1 MRKLAVGIGMTMW
14 LGCMAVTCAVA
25 MASEQQVIVEG
36 AQRAGETVRVS
47 GQRVPL
53 LHALEQIVPAS
64 YSVNVPNAGAW
75 ADTPVSWHAGGSF
88 VRVLGEMLSANPQLQ
103 ARVNTDLR
111 MVTVSAVPQRAMT
124 TDAPQRADANANARE
139 PATGG
144 APIDTAAQRASGPA
158 VTAAAPPASLAP
170 DESAVSAPLSAVNT
184 QSSSAATSKPPTTP
198 ASAHGMPPLLAPAAA
213 LPATP
218 AASIAVAGPPG
229 QPLTQGMPPTGADT
243 ASAPQAQQVWELR
256 ESDGSVRNALQRWAR
271 EAGWQF
277 VWDVPTDF
285 TVDANATIHG
295 SLDEALR
302 EVVDALS
309 NAQVPI
315 QIVMYKGNRVL
326 RVISKG
332 AG

>member
-1 MRKLAVGIGMTMW
+1 MW
-14 LGCMAVTCAVA
+14 LGCMAMTCAVA
-25 MASEQQVIVEG
+25 MGSEQQVIVEG
-36 AQRAGETVRVS
+36 AQRASETVRVS

-64 YSVNVPNAGAW
+64 YSVNVPNAGTW

-111 MVTVSAVPQRAMT
+111 IVTVSAVPQRA
-124 TDAPQRADANANARE
+124 DANAAARE
-139 PATGG
+139 PAPG
-144 APIDTAAQRASGPA
+144 APVDAAAQRAAAPA
-158 VTAAAPPASLAP
+158 VTAVAPPASLAP
-170 DESAVSAPLSAVNT
+170 DESAIAAPLSAVNT
-184 QSSSAATSKPPTTP
+184 HAASATTPKLPTTP
-198 ASAHGMPPLLAPAAA
+198 AAAPAA
-213 LPATP
+213 P
-218 AASIAVAGPPG
+218 AASIDVAGPPG
-229 QPLTQGMPPTGADT
+229 QPLTQGVPPAGAIAGADA

-326 RVISKG
+326 RVIPKG

>member
-1 MRKLAVGIGMTMW
+1 MTMW

-36 AQRAGETVRVS
+36 AQRADETVRVS

-111 MVTVSAVPQRAMT
+111 IVTVSAVPQRAMT

-144 APIDTAAQRASGPA
+144 EPIDTAAQRASGPA

-184 QSSSAATSKPPTTP
+184 QSSSAATSKPPT
-198 ASAHGMPPLLAPAAA
+198 AP
-213 LPATP
+213 
-218 AASIAVAGPPG
+218 ASIAVAGPPG
-229 QPLTQGMPPTGADT
+229 QPLTRGMPPAGADT

-302 EVVDALS
+302 EVVDAPASSMIARSPHCEHVATRRLS
-309 NAQVPI
+309 DDAVQKNPNISRVGRDVSELFGDAQPQAACFI
-315 QIVMYKGNRVL
+315 
-326 RVISKG
+326 
-332 AG
+332 

>member
-111 MVTVSAVPQRAMT
+111 IVTVSAVPQRAVT
-124 TDAPQRADANANARE
+124 TDAPQRADTNANARE
-139 PATGG
+139 PATG
-144 APIDTAAQRASGPA
+144 ATIDT
-158 VTAAAPPASLAP
+158 VAPPASLAP
-170 DESAVSAPLSAVNT
+170 DESALSAPLSAVNT
-184 QSSSAATSKPPTTP
+184 HSSSATTSKLPTTP
-198 ASAHGMPPLLAPAAA
+198 TTAHGMPPLLAPAAA

-218 AASIAVAGPPG
+218 PASIAVAGPPG
-229 QPLTQGMPPTGADT
+229 QPLTQGMPPAGASAGADA

-326 RVISKG
+326 RVIPKG